1 MFNQIIPLFIF
12 IMATQNLTRNVQTLT
27 RHVILRYSSFWILTQ
42 NQMVPLSIKA
52 LTLTLKEPPVQ
63 SSKWTEKASSEI
75 FETNVFKFWSKIQKE
90 YQKINYCSSDI
101 LDENSL
107 DVSETI
113 YFSEIRT
120 KSYLHKSSQE
130 IVSRKKAYL
139 DQSGKDFRLK
149 TTCWL
154 DLQSRNDKSE
164 LKEWCYIN
172 QLSIPVEVK
181 NFDNKK

>member
-1 MFNQIIPLFIF
+1 
-12 IMATQNLTRNVQTLT
+12 
-27 RHVILRYSSFWILTQ
+27 
-42 NQMVPLSIKA
+42 MVPLSIKA

-113 YFSEIRT
+113 YLSEIRT
-120 KSYLHKSSQE
+120 ESYLYKSSQE
-130 IVSRKKAYL
+130 IVSRKKGL
-139 DQSGKDFRLK
+139 LGR
-149 TTCWL
+149 
-154 DLQSRNDKSE
+154 E
-164 LKEWCYIN
+164 I
-172 QLSIPVEVK
+172 
-181 NFDNKK
+181 